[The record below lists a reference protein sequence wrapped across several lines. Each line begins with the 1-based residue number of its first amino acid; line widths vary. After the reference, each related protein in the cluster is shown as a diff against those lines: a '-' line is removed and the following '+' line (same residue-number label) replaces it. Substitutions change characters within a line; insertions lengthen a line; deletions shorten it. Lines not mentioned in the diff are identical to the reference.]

1 MASPPRLPR
10 ILECP
15 PAPARPNAYNNSFSF
30 VSPTSTADLVV
41 MHELKGQLPDQ
52 LNKLMEAISS
62 KDFGYYHGVRGL
74 IEDDNH
80 YIVVQP
86 NNGGWAYAAGV
97 HSTLY
102 EKLKPFFKNS
112 DNIVTIIVM

>member
-1 MASPPRLPR
+1 MASPPRRPR

-15 PAPARPNAYNNSFSF
+15 PAPERPHAFNTGFSF
-30 VSPTSTADLVV
+30 VSPASTAEFRVT
-41 MHELKGQLPDQ
+41 HELKGQLPDQ

-62 KDFGYYHGVRGL
+62 KDFGYYHGVCGL

-86 NNGGWAYAAGV
+86 NDGGWAYAAGV

-102 EKLKPFFKNS
+102 ETLEPFFKNP